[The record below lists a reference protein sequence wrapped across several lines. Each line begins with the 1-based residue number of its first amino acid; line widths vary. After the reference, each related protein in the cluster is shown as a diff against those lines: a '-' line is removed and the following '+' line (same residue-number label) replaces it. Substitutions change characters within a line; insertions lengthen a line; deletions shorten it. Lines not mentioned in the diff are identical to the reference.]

1 MTGYAKMC
9 PGLLTVKSV
18 LIPYFAAVKPIRLLI
33 TVRSVIRF
41 ELSKI
46 SENLHS
52 KTKIIEWHSVVRCIL
67 NIIPTIVLI
76 KAAWKPNLL

>member
-1 MTGYAKMC
+1 MFNN
-9 PGLLTVKSV
+9 LSNFVRKSQD
-18 LIPYFAAVKPIRLLI
+18 VKPIRLSI
-33 TVRSVIRF
+33 TVRLIIRDG
-41 ELSKI
+41 LSKI

-52 KTKIIEWHSVVRCIL
+52 KTKIIEWYSVVRCIL